1 MVIFENAIRKIAS
14 IFAEEFK
21 LIIRQELETFDKEK
35 LKSMRH
41 AVSETKGKLD
51 KDFLLPILE
60 RMENNK
66 NKE

>member
-1 MVIFENAIRKIAS
+1 MAVFENAIRKIAG
-14 IFAEEFK
+14 IFAEEFRP
-21 LIIRQELETFDKEK
+21 IIRQELETFDREK

-60 RMENNK
+60 SMENNK
-66 NKE
+66 NNK